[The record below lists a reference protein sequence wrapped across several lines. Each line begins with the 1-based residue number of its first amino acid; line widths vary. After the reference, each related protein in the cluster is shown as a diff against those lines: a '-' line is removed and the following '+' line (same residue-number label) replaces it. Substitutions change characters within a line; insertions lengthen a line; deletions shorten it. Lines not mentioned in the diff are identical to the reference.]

1 MPATTAAAAAADAA
15 AAAAAAAT
23 LPTAAPVEAEGGA
36 TTPNREAAS
45 VMTVAAVGADQRSTA
60 SVETSARMTKKTTKK
75 KAAKKTAATKKPPQV
90 KVGVR
95 VVATRKHITNK
106 VEHKDDNREFTAV
119 GKILDANPRD
129 DTNFA
134 GRVVARLGRGKN
146 WKIKFDEFPHEHE
159 GVILGR
165 HAFKTL
171 KEGED
176 VPKYD
181 RMTAED
187 ERIAEECATTHKINY
202 KKKSTEKFV
211 GMKKEEIMESKYYEM
226 NVDDKTSL
234 TWEILAD
241 DEAITQDA
249 MKKDDIP
256 AIKKD
261 IPWSPDTAKVDYN
274 DIFFEHFFPSVE
286 GVAKRMDKFLGDVN
300 CPMYSTK
307 VNDNIKFHREGEDDP
322 DVLVSYYYIA
332 V

>member
-1 MPATTAAAAAADAA
+1 MPATTAAAED
-15 AAAAAAAT
+15 AAAAAT
-23 LPTAAPVEAEGGA
+23 LPAAAPVEAEGGA
-36 TTPNREAAS
+36 TTPNRDAAS

-60 SVETSARMTKKTTKK
+60 SVETSARMTKRTRKK
-75 KAAKKTAATKKPPQV
+75 KAEKKTADPVAKKKLQV
-90 KVGVR
+90 RVGIR
-95 VVATRKHITNK
+95 VVATRKHIANK
-106 VEHKDDNREFTAV
+106 VEHKDDNRELTAV
-119 GKILDANPRD
+119 GKLLDANPRD
-129 DTNFA
+129 DTNFT
-134 GRVVARLGRGKN
+134 GRVVARISNGKN
-146 WKIKFDEFPHEHE
+146 WRIKFDEFPHGHE
-159 GVILGR
+159 GVVLR
-165 HAFKTL
+165 RLAFKTL
-171 KEGED
+171 EEDED

-187 ERIAEECATTHKINY
+187 ERIAEECATTRKINY

-211 GMKKEEIMESKYYEM
+211 GMKKEEIMEAKYYEM
-226 NVDDKTSL
+226 QVDEKISL
-234 TWEILAD
+234 TWAILAD

-261 IPWSPDTAKVDYN
+261 IPWSPDTAEVDYN
-274 DIFFEHFFPSVE
+274 DTFFKHFFPPVE
-286 GVAKRMDKFLGDVN
+286 GIAKRMDKFLGDIK